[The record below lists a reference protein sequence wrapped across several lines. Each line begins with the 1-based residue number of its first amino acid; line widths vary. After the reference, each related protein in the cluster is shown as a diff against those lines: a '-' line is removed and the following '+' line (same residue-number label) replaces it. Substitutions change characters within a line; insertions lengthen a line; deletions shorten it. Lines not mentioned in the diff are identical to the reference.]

1 MTRVGHL
8 ATRYKHI
15 TQQSWH
21 DIVASVGRYPF
32 YSTEFGQ
39 ILNECEWKWVCQ
51 SVWAFGS
58 LALSSSVCDTITPG
72 FGTACHSLRLLSAV
86 DLVMLTCAA
95 IIIRLA
101 QLELYPV
108 VYNHRVAGD
117 CTRRC
122 PVEDWHPQE
131 SGLVSTG
138 VHCGNF
144 NDQSYCSVLKYE
156 YNAELLLY
164 LHHNAR

>member
-1 MTRVGHL
+1 M
-8 ATRYKHI
+8 
-15 TQQSWH
+15 
-21 DIVASVGRYPF
+21 SVGVGVSFISIIISGRR
-32 YSTEFGQ
+32 
-39 ILNECEWKWVCQ
+39 
-51 SVWAFGS
+51 
-58 LALSSSVCDTITPG
+58 SVCDTITPG
-72 FGTACHSLRLLSAV
+72 FGTACHSRRLLSAV
-86 DLVMLTCAA
+86 DLVMLSCAA

-101 QLELYPV
+101 QLELFPV